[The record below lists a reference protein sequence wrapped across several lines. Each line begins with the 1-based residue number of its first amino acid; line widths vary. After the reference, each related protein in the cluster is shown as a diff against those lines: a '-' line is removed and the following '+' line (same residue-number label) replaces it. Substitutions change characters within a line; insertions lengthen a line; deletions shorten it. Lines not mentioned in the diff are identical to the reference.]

1 MNAPIPSFKAHH
13 GLAGHFRAI
22 KYKVDS
28 EGNVL
33 ENTAVE
39 VMPAK
44 SNLIVDN
51 GLDMLATIGGVL
63 TYCRIGT
70 GTAEPDVDDNQL
82 QNQVGSTNTAGT
94 GDFQYGVN
102 LTDGYLYKRVSRR
115 FAAGTIH
122 GQNLSEVAMSNAATG
137 PIFCRALL
145 KDVMGNPL
153 VIVLLDDEVLD
164 IVYELRMY
172 LPPVD
177 TVVEAVVDGV
187 DTDVTM
193 RRTTNTDALEWW
205 AKILAVRPFQP
216 YTAGTDS
223 PFYTNTQMGRV
234 VNALPNATDI
244 NASTPN
250 VTGSGPG
257 TGQIPSAVIPA
268 YVPGSYVA
276 TWTMNWGLTQGNVSP
291 AAAVG
296 VGGAIKNSS
305 STDYRWAWAGGM
317 YYYGFN
323 PPLNKTATR
332 VMQMNV
338 GVSWGRYE
346 PTP

>member
-13 GLAGHFRAI
+13 GLAGQFRAI

-51 GLDMLATIGGVL
+51 GLDMLATIGTVL
-63 TYCRIGT
+63 AYCRIGT
-70 GTAEPDVDDNQL
+70 GTAEPDFNDNQL

-102 LTDGYLYKRVSRR
+102 LTDGYIYKRVSRR
-115 FAAGTIH
+115 FPAGTIH
-122 GQNLSEVAMSNAATG
+122 GQNLTEVAMSNAATG

-153 VIVLLDDEVLD
+153 TIVLLEDEVLD

-177 TVVEAVVDGV
+177 TVVEAVIDGV
-187 DTDVTM
+187 PTTVTM
-193 RRTTNTDALEWW
+193 RRTADTQALEWW
-205 AKILAVRPFQP
+205 AKILALRSFQP
-216 YTAGTDS
+216 YSGGSDS
-223 PFYTNTQMGRV
+223 PFSSNTQMGRV
-234 VNALPNATDI
+234 ASALPDATDI
-244 NASTPN
+244 DRNTPN
-250 VTGSGPG
+250 ITGA
-257 TGQIPSAVIPA
+257 QIPSATIPA
-268 YVPGSYVA
+268 YVPGSYTA

-296 VGGAIKNSS
+296 VSGAIKDTI
-305 STDYRWAWAGGM
+305 STDYRWTWAGGM
-317 YYYGFN
+317 YYYGFD
-323 PPLNKTATR
+323 PPLNKTASR

>member
-13 GLAGHFRAI
+13 GLAGHFRAV

-44 SNLIVDN
+44 SNLIVN
-51 GLDMLATIGGVL
+51 SGLDMLATVDTPL
-63 TYCRIGT
+63 AYCRIGT
-70 GTAEPDVDDNQL
+70 GTAEPTVSDTQL
-82 QNQVGSTNTAGT
+82 QNQVGATNTTGT

-102 LTDGYLYKRVSRR
+102 LTDNYIYKRVTRR
-115 FAAGTIH
+115 FPAGTIH
-122 GQNLSEVAMSNAATG
+122 GKNLSEVAMSNAATG

-145 KDVMGNPL
+145 KDAMGNPL
-153 VIVLLDDEVLD
+153 TIVLLEDEVLD

-177 TVVEAVVDGV
+177 TVVETVIDGAPA
-187 DTDVTM
+187 TVTM
-193 RRTTNTDALEWW
+193 RRTNNTDALTWW
-205 AKILAVRPFQP
+205 AKILALRRFQP
-216 YTAGTDS
+216 YSTGNES
-223 PFYTNTQMGRV
+223 PFYSNTQMGRV
-234 VNALPNATDI
+234 ADALPDATNI
-244 NASTPN
+244 NSSLPKIF
-250 VTGSGPG
+250 GSGPG
-257 TGQIPSAVIPA
+257 TGQIPTPVIPA
-268 YVPGSYVA
+268 YVPGSYTV

-296 VGGAIKNSS
+296 VSGTINNST
-305 STDYRWAWAGGM
+305 STDYRWSWGGGI
-317 YYYGFN
+317 YYYGFD
-323 PPLNKTATR
+323 PPLNKTPTR
-332 VMQMNV
+332 VMQINV
-338 GVSWGRYE
+338 GISWGRYE

>member
-1 MNAPIPSFKAHH
+1 MSAPTLSFKAHH

-44 SNLIVDN
+44 SNLIVN
-51 GLDMLATIGGVL
+51 SGLDMLATSDTPL
-63 TYCRIGT
+63 AYCRIGT
-70 GTAEPDVDDNQL
+70 GTAEPTVSDTQL
-82 QNQVGSTNTAGT
+82 QNQVGATSTTGT

-102 LTDGYLYKRVSRR
+102 LTDNYIYKRVTRR
-115 FAAGTIH
+115 FPAGTIH
-122 GQNLSEVAMSNAATG
+122 GQNLSEVAMSNAASG

-145 KDVMGNPL
+145 KDSMGNPL
-153 VIVLLDDEVLD
+153 TIVLLEDEVLD

-177 TVVEAVVDGV
+177 TVVEAVIDGV
-187 DTDVTM
+187 PTTVTM
-193 RRTTNTDALEWW
+193 RRTANTQTLEWW
-205 AKILAVRPFQP
+205 AKLLARRRFQP
-216 YTAGTDS
+216 YSSGSDS
-223 PFYTNTQMGRV
+223 PFYTNTHMGQV
-234 VNALPNATDI
+234 LNALPDAANI
-244 NASTPN
+244 NSLMSTIS
-250 VTGSGPG
+250 GSGPG
-257 TGQIPSAVIPA
+257 TGQIPSVVIPA
-268 YVPGSYVA
+268 YVPGSYTV

-296 VGGAIKNSS
+296 VCGAIDPPN
-305 STDYRWAWAGGM
+305 STDYRWTWGGGM
-317 YYYGFN
+317 YFYGFD
-323 PPLNKTATR
+323 PPLNKTASR
-332 VMQMNV
+332 VMQITV
-338 GVSWGRYE
+338 GISWGRYE